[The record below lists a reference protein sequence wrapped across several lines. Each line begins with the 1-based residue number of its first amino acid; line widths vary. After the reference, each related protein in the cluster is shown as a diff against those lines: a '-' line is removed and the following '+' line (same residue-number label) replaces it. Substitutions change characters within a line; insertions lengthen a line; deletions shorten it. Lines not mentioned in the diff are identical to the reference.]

1 MANIGIDLE
10 TGKPILITGNG
21 GNGSST
27 VKVFKGTWTA
37 TGQTDFSTIPLP
49 VAVGDLFIV
58 DGTATIGAI
67 TYSSGDLIEILKD
80 VAVGGTILQAD
91 IKLTDINIATQDN
104 IMTFTNKVINADN
117 NTISN
122 LELDNQ
128 KTGVVQT
135 TVRASG
141 VATDSSIVTEKAI
154 RTELDTKG
162 NIVASSIITTTQKV
176 AIKGL
181 SCISN
186 DTPNVLAKADIP
198 LTYAMAKL
206 KYDTTENEQSDV
218 TEVGL
223 TDGMQRR
230 CIYKEDGEY
239 YFSTYQNNVMKSSE
253 ASLTSPTLVLTPQI
267 LLNEF
272 LFYMG
277 TNANFILG
285 NRVVGDEAK
294 TLIEVYTKANVY
306 VKTLNLNVAIIDLSY
321 YTKFKDIDGMIYLC
335 TANAL
340 IRFAD
345 SVDITS
351 LDLIYDST
359 SVKKVFAIEK
369 LANGKFVMP
378 IIKADN
384 TKCVRVVAD
393 DSDFSTFTENVPSVN
408 YGNSSNFDMILDGT
422 TLCLAAA
429 EKKYT
434 STDGET
440 WTETNLPYINGHP
453 FRLCKMGTSFKLI
466 YSTTILTSVNFSGV
480 FDVDKSFTIS
490 ELDAVYCLYSDDD
503 TLIFGERELLY
514 SATIKKVYTDVWGE
528 TSISYY
534 KCLDVECKICL
545 PSQDTAL
552 ATIFQNYGQAPY
564 FRLDTNNETLT
575 LPRIRNKYSYMQL
588 LDVNYLEAVA
598 DMSSGNFERFAL
610 ASEAKKVIF
619 SQLADKTLTNSDT
632 ETSLIDTINAI
643 GNNIISA
650 NSLQSG
656 SVIKATLRGKIS
668 TASSAPTT
676 TLKIK
681 FADTVLVTN
690 AGALPTNWAD
700 VYFETNI
707 VMTVRAIGDTGK
719 IILNGNSFF
728 KDSTTISAGVQR
740 AIKGSEV
747 QIDTTVNSAL
757 DCTYTWSAAST
768 DNSITVEQ
776 AIIEVYI

>member
-1 MANIGIDLE
+1 MSVKIGIDIN
-10 TGKPILITGNG
+10 TGNKILILD
-21 GNGSST
+21 NGSGGGSSEQVALLSITTAPASPFAVGSKYYNST
-27 VKVFKGTWTA
+27 DKKIYTAITVNTWTGA
-37 TGQTDFSTIPLP
+37 TSADP
-49 VAVGDLFIV
+49 VF
-58 DGTATIGAI
+58 
-67 TYSSGDLIEILKD
+67 
-80 VAVGGTILQAD
+80 
-91 IKLTDINIATQDN
+91 
-104 IMTFTNKVINADN
+104 
-117 NTISN
+117 NTIYTFDGEYYIWDGDSLESTDLN
-122 LELDNQ
+122 LYE
-128 KTGVVQT
+128 K
-135 TVRASG
+135 
-141 VATDSSIVTEKAI
+141 VANKTDSYSETSPVKYPSSKA
-154 RTELDTKG
+154 LSDGLNSK
-162 NIVASSIITTTQKV
+162 NIFSEIITTTQKV

-198 LTYAMAKL
+198 LTYTMAKL
-206 KYDTTENEQSDV
+206 KYDTVETEQSDV
-218 TEVGL
+218 AEVGL
-223 TDGMQRR
+223 TDGVARR
-230 CIYKEDGEY
+230 CVYNEGGEY
-239 YFSTYQNNVMKSSE
+239 FFTKYNTVNQVWKSSSP
-253 ASLTSPTLVLTPQI
+253 SLDSAVFAFDATIP
-267 LLNEF
+267 LNDM

-277 TNANFILG
+277 KNANFILG
-285 NRVVGDEAK
+285 NGLVAEENR

-306 VKTLNLNVAIIDLSY
+306 VKTINLDVAITGLSD

-335 TANAL
+335 TTNAL

-440 WTETNLPYINGHP
+440 WTETNLPYINGYA

-466 YSTTILTSVNFSGV
+466 YSTTILTSTNFSGV
-480 FDVDKSFTIS
+480 FDVDKSFTIP
-490 ELDAVYCLYSDDD
+490 EMDAIYTLYYDDT
-503 TLIFGERELLY
+503 TLIFGERELAY
-514 SATIKKVYTDVWGE
+514 SAIIKKAYTDVWGE
-528 TSISYY
+528 TTISYY

-598 DMSSGNFERFAL
+598 DMSSGNFSRNAL
-610 ASEAKKVIF
+610 ATEVNIF
-619 SQLADKTLTNSDT
+619 NEFTQTADKTVGNTTT
-632 ETSLIDTINAI
+632 ETSIVGTGL
-643 GNNIISA
+643 
-650 NSLQSG
+650 G
-656 SVIKATLRGKIS
+656 SVSFPANYFKYGKKLRITGWGTLSGANG
-668 TASSAPTT
+668 TAT

-681 FADTVLVTN
+681 LGDTTIVSNTSN
-690 AGALPTNWAD
+690 LPTELIGTKFDIEINL
-700 VYFETNI
+700 
-707 VMTVRAIGDTGK
+707 TVRSTGTTGTVVCGGTTIIHSAIGFGTATTR
-719 IILNGNSFF
+719 NFF
-728 KDSTTISAGVQR
+728 TSTPVT
-740 AIKGSEV
+740 
-747 QIDTTVNSAL
+747 IDTTVAL
-757 DCTYTWSAAST
+757 QLDATYQFGVAAEGNT
-768 DNSITVEQ
+768 ITLSDLSVQ
-776 AIIEVYI
+776 AMN

>member
-1 MANIGIDLE
+1 MS
-10 TGKPILITGNG
+10 
-21 GNGSST
+21 NGSLN
-27 VKVFKGTWTA
+27 KGSLL
-37 TGQTDFSTIPLP
+37 QN
-49 VAVGDLFIV
+49 
-58 DGTATIGAI
+58 
-67 TYSSGDLIEILKD
+67 
-80 VAVGGTILQAD
+80 VGGT
-91 IKLTDINIATQDN
+91 
-104 IMTFTNKVINADN
+104 
-117 NTISN
+117 
-122 LELDNQ
+122 
-128 KTGVVQT
+128 G
-135 TVRASG
+135 
-141 VATDSSIVTEKAI
+141 SSSSQIVP
-154 RTELDTKG
+154 
-162 NIVASSIITTTQKV
+162 SSIITTTQKV

-198 LTYAMAKL
+198 LTYAMVKS
-206 KYDTTENEQSDV
+206 KYDTTETEQNDV

-239 YFSTYQNNVMKSSE
+239 YFSTYQCNVMKSSE

-267 LLNEF
+267 LLYEF

-285 NRVVGDEAK
+285 NGLVGDEAK

-306 VKTLNLNVAIIDLSY
+306 VKTLNLNVAITDLSH

-345 SVDITS
+345 STS
-351 LDLIYDST
+351 LTTLDLIYDST
-359 SVKKVFAIEK
+359 SIKKVFSIEK
-369 LANGKFVMP
+369 LANGKVVMP
-378 IIKADN
+378 IIKPDN
-384 TKCVRVVAD
+384 SKCVRVVAD
-393 DSDFSTFTENVPSVN
+393 DSDFNTFTENVPSVN

-429 EKKYT
+429 AAEKKYT

-440 WTETNLPYINGHP
+440 WTETNLPYINGYA

-466 YSTTILTSVNFSGV
+466 YSTTILTSTDFSGV
-480 FDVDKSFTIS
+480 FDVDESFTIS
-490 ELDAVYCLYSDDD
+490 EMDAIYTLYYDDT
-503 TLIFGERELLY
+503 TLIFGERELAY
-514 SATIKKVYTDVWGE
+514 SAVVKKVYTETWGE

-552 ATIFQNYGQAPY
+552 ATIFQNYGQALY

-598 DMSSGNFERFAL
+598 DMSSRNFERFAL

-690 AGALPTNWAD
+690 AGALPINWANI
-700 VYFETNI
+700 YFETNI

-719 IILNGNSFF
+719 IIVNGNSFF